1 MTAAQRRCGL
11 VVRQLF
17 ETGNPAQPA
26 NAEVIESERRNLC
39 DVTGFDICYVHFD
52 KMAHDDPLTCHIKF
66 LEKVAEI
73 RPEFIY
79 VHPHVFL
86 DTMHFNVRVEILYA
100 ARLLYGPRLIF
111 SFADLGYAFQTSLI
125 AGYAAI
131 GDISASWDGNGAEL
145 AKRVP
150 GRTVLDLWAPR
161 NGRLF
166 RDLGIERDI
175 DVGFIGKLHHYEDR
189 RAAIVEARKIGA
201 PIEVHGSDET
211 GFVSDEDYVQFLNR
225 SKITLNFSKTTAG
238 AHQLKGRVIESI
250 LCGALLFES
259 ENEVTPRYLTP
270 YRHYVPFTD
279 PTDLAAKIR
288 RYLGNDAARRAI
300 VTAARAHVMENLSYR
315 AWWRRVIG
323 ELDRQWMELLAQKQ
337 GTTSA

>member
-1 MTAAQRRCGL
+1 MTSGQKRRGL

-26 NAEVIESERRNLC
+26 DAAVIESERQNLC
-39 DVTGFDICYVHFD
+39 DVTGFDIHYVHFD
-52 KMAHDDPLTCHIKF
+52 RMAHEDPLTCHIRF

-111 SFADLGYAFQTSLI
+111 SFADLGYALQTSLI

-145 AKRVP
+145 AKRAP

-161 NGRLF
+161 DGRLF
-166 RDLGIERDI
+166 RELGLERDI
-175 DVGFIGKLHHYEDR
+175 DVSFIGKLHHYEDR
-189 RAAIVEARKIGA
+189 RAAIIEARKIGV
-201 PIEVHGSDET
+201 PITCHGGDEA
-211 GFVSDEDYVQFLNR
+211 VSDEEYVRFLNR
-225 SKITLNFSKTTAG
+225 SKITLNFSKTTEG

-279 PTDLAAKIR
+279 TADLAAKIR
-288 RYLGNDAARRAI
+288 RYLENDSARRAI
-300 VTAARAHVMENLSYR
+300 VAAARAHVMENLSYR
-315 AWWRRVIG
+315 AWWRRVLG
-323 ELDRQWMELLAQKQ
+323 ELDRQWTALIAQQKA
-337 GTTSA
+337 SASG